1 MSRRWAVF
9 LFAEVFIME
18 WTPIIV
24 QLLLGLAPLVQLVLI
39 AAITYGAAYL
49 RQRYVWAKEARTV
62 DAVEEALKDTV
73 IALQQT
79 VVDELKAA
87 NGGKLSKD
95 DAERIKQMALEAL
108 LAKLTEGQ
116 MAILQ
121 ALTGDVSAW
130 LSDKL
135 ERVLVEHKLD
145 IAAVEGLVNPFPAP
159 GE

>member
-1 MSRRWAVF
+1 MSRRRAVF

-18 WTPIIV
+18 WTMEWTPIIM

-49 RQRYVWAKEARTV
+49 RQRYVWTKEARTV

-79 VVDELKAA
+79 VVDELKAS

-95 DAERIKQMALEAL
+95 DAERIKQMALE
-108 LAKLTEGQ
+108 
-116 MAILQ
+116 
-121 ALTGDVSAW
+121 
-130 LSDKL
+130 
-135 ERVLVEHKLD
+135 
-145 IAAVEGLVNPFPAP
+145 
-159 GE
+159 

>member
-1 MSRRWAVF
+1 
-9 LFAEVFIME
+9 ME

-24 QLLLGLAPLVQLVLI
+24 QLLLGLVPLVQLVLI

-49 RQRYVWAKEARTV
+49 RQRYVWVKEARTV

-87 NGGKLSKD
+87 NGGKLGEG
-95 DAERIKQMALEAL
+95 DAERIKRLALEQL
-108 LAKLTEGQ
+108 QAKLTEGQ
-116 MAILQ
+116 TAVLAAI
-121 ALTGDVSAW
+121 TGDVSQW

-135 ERVLVEHKLD
+135 ERILVEHKLD
-145 IAAVEGLVNPFPAP
+145 VAAAEGPANPLPAP